1 MQHQDWRTIFDQICP
16 IGHLFF
22 SVLFSKFIL
31 YRSNLCFAQTN
42 ACQSASADTD
52 FGAADTQHPLIGKN
66 FSLFCTI
73 HGKNLAAACQST
85 GICRTITAVDQDDIP
100 AALPFLRRNNLRQR
114 RTIIRKM
121 PWICLKVIQQ
131 PRNDRARNM
140 LPEKISLC
148 SFLSLH
154 TLSILCQIP
163 DKGFK
168 YALILLEYLRRRLQ
182 PRRFQDLSGYSD
194 GAGDI
199 PSRAHFIA
207 CGDDKSPRIL
217 PHPETKVTRCL
228 LRIAHLCDFLFQL
241 R

>member
-1 MQHQDWRTIFDQICP
+1 MQHQDRRTIFDQICP

-73 HGKNLAAACQST
+73 HGKNLAAACQSA
-85 GICRTITAVDQDDIP
+85 GICRAITAVDQDDIP
-100 AALPFLRRNNLRQR
+100 ADLPFLRRNNFRQCR
-114 RTIIRKM
+114 AIIRKM
-121 PWICLKVIQQ
+121 PWMRIKITQQ
-131 PRNDRARNM
+131 LSNCITRNM
-140 LPEKISLC
+140 LPEEISLC
-148 SFLSLH
+148 SFLSFH

-194 GAGDI
+194 GADDI
-199 PSRAHFIA
+199 PGRAHFIS
-207 CGDDKSPRIL
+207 CGDNECPRIL
-217 PHPETKVTRCL
+217 PHPEPKITRCL
-228 LRIAHLCDFLFQL
+228 MRIAHLCDFLFQL

>member
-1 MQHQDWRTIFDQICP
+1 MQHQDRRAIFDQIRP

-73 HGKNLAAACQST
+73 HGKNLAAACQSA
-85 GICRTITAVDQDDIP
+85 GICRAITAVDQDDIP
-100 AALPFLRRNNLRQR
+100 AALPFLRRNELRQCMSVIGEMPR
-114 RTIIRKM
+114 IR
-121 PWICLKVIQQ
+121 LKVIQQ

-140 LPEKISLC
+140 LPEEISLC

-154 TLSILCQIP
+154 KLSILCQIP
-163 DKGFK
+163 NKGFK
-168 YALILLEYLRRRLQ
+168 YALIVLEYLRRRLQ
-182 PRRFQDLSGYSD
+182 SGCFQDLAGYSY
-194 GAGDI
+194 GTGDI
-199 PSRAHFIA
+199 PGRTHFIS
-207 CGDDKSPRIL
+207 CGDNECPWIL
-217 PHPETKVTRCL
+217 PYPETKITRCL
-228 LRIAHLCDFLFQL
+228 MRIAHFCDLFFQL